1 MRTSNIGDG
10 GATSTPPAAA
20 LVALGDVVNTHGV
33 RGEVRVR
40 LYNPASRTLRP
51 GADVVLRRGETLDP
65 HRIVDLRPHQRVLL
79 VQFAGC
85 DSMTAAE
92 ALVGC
97 EVCVPETDLPPLDAH
112 EIYYRELQGM
122 TVVTTG
128 GEALGVIDEI
138 IPTVSTDVCVVRG
151 EGREHLI
158 PLIADVVRELDRVG
172 RRLVIEPLPGLL
184 EPGE

>member
-1 MRTSNIGDG
+1 LRKSNIDDG
-10 GATSTPPAAA
+10 GAASTTAAPA
-20 LVALGDVVNTHGV
+20 LVALGDVVNTHGI

-40 LYNPASRTLRP
+40 LYNPASTTLRP
-51 GADVVLRRGETLDP
+51 GAQVVLRRARTQQTW
-65 HRIVDLRPHQRVLL
+65 RVVALRPHQRVLL
-79 VQFAGC
+79 MQFEGC

-97 EVCVPETDLPPLDAH
+97 AVCVHETDLPPLAAH
-112 EIYYRELQGM
+112 EIYYRDLRGM

-128 GEALGVIDEI
+128 GVCLGVIEEI
-138 IPTVSTDVCVVRG
+138 IPTGSTDVCVVRG
-151 EGREHLI
+151 EGHEHLI
-158 PLIADVVRELDRVG
+158 PLIADVVRELDRAG

>member
-1 MRTSNIGDG
+1 MSPT
-10 GATSTPPAAA
+10 AAPA
-20 LVALGDVVNTHGV
+20 LVALGDVVNTHGI

-40 LYNPASRTLRP
+40 LYNPTSSTLRP
-51 GADVVLRRGETLDP
+51 GAEVVLRRADTQQP
-65 HRIVDLRPHQRVLL
+65 CRVVALRPHQRVLL
-79 VQFAGC
+79 MQFEGC

-97 EVCVPETDLPPLDAH
+97 EVCVYETDLPPLAAH
-112 EIYYRELQGM
+112 EIYYRDLQGM

-128 GEALGVIDEI
+128 GVTLGVIDEI
-138 IPTVSTDVCVVRG
+138 IPTGSADVCVVRG
-151 EGREHLI
+151 EGHEHLI
-158 PLIADVVRELDRVG
+158 PLIADVVRELNRER